1 MRHRIANPFNGG
13 SNPSS
18 SSKMESW
25 RRWSARLPE
34 EQKVSVRYREI
45 PPKGM
50 RLWSSWLGFCT
61 VTAEIAGSSP
71 VSRAKYVPVA
81 QLVEHWI
88 EDPGVGGSNPF
99 GYTK

>member
-1 MRHRIANPFNGG
+1 
-13 SNPSS
+13 
-18 SSKMESW
+18 
-25 RRWSARLPE
+25 
-34 EQKVSVRYREI
+34 
-45 PPKGM
+45 M

-71 VSRAKYVPVA
+71 VSRAKHVPVA

-88 EDPGVGGSNPF
+88 EDPGVGGSNPS